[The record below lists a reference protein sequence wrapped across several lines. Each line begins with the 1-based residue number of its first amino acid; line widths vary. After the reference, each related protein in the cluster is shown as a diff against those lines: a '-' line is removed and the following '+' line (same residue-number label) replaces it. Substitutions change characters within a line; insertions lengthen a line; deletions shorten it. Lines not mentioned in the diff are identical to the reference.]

1 MQPKISLHVIAKVWA
16 TVTKARTDIK
26 VRTGS
31 NSRILS
37 VGAYQPSRVVP
48 NSEIIDK
55 IDSTDEWIRQRTGIE
70 ARRFAEPDES
80 VLDMA
85 EAACRQALSRANIS
99 MEDIDTVILASI
111 TYPYQAPSAATA
123 LIARLGNPKAAA
135 FDINAACAGFCYGV
149 GMASDFVRSGTSKH
163 VLVVGVEKLSDFT
176 DPYDRATAFI
186 FADGAGAVVIGP
198 SDEPGIGP
206 TVWGSDADSRD
217 AILMEPSWNAFRHGA
232 PDGIWPNI
240 SQQGQTVFRWAVFQM
255 SKAGTRALEAAGVS
269 PAQLDAFI
277 PHQANVRIIESMA
290 REMKLP
296 ASVVIA
302 QDIRTSGNTSAAS
315 VPIAM
320 SALLEEH
327 PELHGGL
334 ALLIGY
340 GAGLVYAGQ
349 VVQLPPKP

>member
-1 MQPKISLHVIAKVWA
+1 MNAKSQ
-16 TVTKARTDIK
+16 IK
-26 VRTGS
+26 TRSGS

-37 VGAYQPSRVVP
+37 VGAYQPERVVP
-48 NSEIIDK
+48 NSEVIGK

-70 ARRFAEPDES
+70 SRRFAAADES

-99 MEDIDTVILASI
+99 MDEIDMVVLASI
-111 TYPYQAPSAATA
+111 TYPFQAPSAATA

-149 GMASDFVRSGTSKH
+149 GMAHDFVRAGSSQH

-198 SDEPGIGP
+198 SDQPDIGP
-206 TVWGSDADSRD
+206 TVWGADADSRD

-232 PDGIWPNI
+232 PEGVWPNI
-240 SQQGQTVFRWAVFQM
+240 SQQGQTVFRWAVFSM
-255 SKAGTRALEAAGVS
+255 SKAGVRALEAAGIT
-269 PAQLDAFI
+269 PDELDAFI

-296 ASVVIA
+296 DSVVIA

-349 VVQLPPKP
+349 VVRLPPKPQIKISQLH

>member
-1 MQPKISLHVIAKVWA
+1 MTGIQ
-16 TVTKARTDIK
+16 
-26 VRTGS
+26 VRSGT

-48 NSEIIDK
+48 NSEVIEK
-55 IDSTDEWIRQRTGIE
+55 IDSSDEWIRQRTGIE
-70 ARRFAEPDES
+70 TRHFAAADES

-85 EAACRQALSRANIS
+85 EAACRQALTRAKIS
-99 MEDIDTVILASI
+99 MEEIDTLILASI
-111 TYPYQAPSAATA
+111 TYPFQAPSAATA

-149 GMASDFVRSGTSKH
+149 GMAHDFLRAGTSKH
-163 VLVVGVEKLSDFT
+163 VLVVGVEKLSDFL
-176 DPYDRATAFI
+176 DPYDRGTAFI
-186 FADGAGAVVIGP
+186 FADGAGAAVIGP
-198 SDEPGIGP
+198 SEEVGIGP
-206 TVWGSDADSRD
+206 TIWGSDADSRD

-232 PDGIWPNI
+232 PEGVWPNI
-240 SQQGQTVFRWAVFQM
+240 SQQGQTVFRWAVFSM
-255 SKAGTRALEAAGVS
+255 SKAGLRILEAAGVS
-269 PAQLDAFI
+269 PDQLDAFI

-296 ASVVIA
+296 ESVVIA
-302 QDIRTSGNTSAAS
+302 RDIRTSGNTSAAS

-320 SALLEEH
+320 SALLAEH

>member
-1 MQPKISLHVIAKVWA
+1 MIRVNKG
-16 TVTKARTDIK
+16 TD
-26 VRTGS
+26 
-31 NSRILS
+31 SRILS
-37 VGAYQPSRVVP
+37 VGGYQPERVVP
-48 NSEIIDK
+48 NSEIIER

-70 ARRFAEPDES
+70 ERRFAAPDES

-85 EAACRQALSRANIS
+85 EAACRQALERANIS
-99 MEDIDTVILASI
+99 MVDIDTVIVATI

-149 GMASDFVRSGTSKH
+149 GMASDFIRSGSSKH

-176 DPYDRATAFI
+176 DPEDRATAFI

-198 SDEPGIGP
+198 SDHPAIGP

-217 AILMEPSWNAFRHGA
+217 AIVMEPSWNEMRETKSFDR
-232 PDGIWPNI
+232 WPNI
-240 SQQGQTVFRWAVFQM
+240 SQQGQTVFRWAVFSM
-255 SKAGTRALEAAGVS
+255 SKAGLKAIEAAGITPS
-269 PAQLDAFI
+269 DLAAFI

-290 REMKLP
+290 REIGIP
-296 ASVVIA
+296 DTVAIA

-315 VPIAM
+315 VPLAM
-320 SALLEEH
+320 SALLKDR

-349 VVQLPPKP
+349 VVELPPNPSSLAQK